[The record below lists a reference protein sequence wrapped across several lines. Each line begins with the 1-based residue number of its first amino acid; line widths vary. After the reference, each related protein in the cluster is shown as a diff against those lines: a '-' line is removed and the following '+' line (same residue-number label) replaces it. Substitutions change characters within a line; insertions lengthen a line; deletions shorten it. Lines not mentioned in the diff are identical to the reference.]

1 MNKKE
6 NQKGASLTTR
16 ITPIIG
22 LQWGDEGKGKGVARI
37 ASSLSAKDLIV
48 RFQGGNN
55 AGHTIWHQGKCYVFH
70 LIPSGVFGK
79 ARIHLGAGMVIN
91 PGALLEEAK
100 MIPKNTPFLNRLS
113 VSPHAIL
120 TLPTHL
126 LLDSISEKTKGKR
139 KIGSTGKGISPS
151 YTDLTLR
158 RALRVGDISSSDFKQ
173 KYKNLTEEHKATLKK
188 VFAYEVSEKELKES
202 EDKFFAGI
210 KFISSLKLQDSSQLV
225 KEALSKRSR
234 VIAEGAQGALLDVRF
249 GHYPYVTSSHTI
261 SSGVGTGLGIPPAYI
276 GGAIGIFKAYVT
288 KVGEGPFPTELGG
301 EKSAVWCRDK
311 KFTEEKSAYPE
322 PDLNSGDEFEQGIAI
337 RRAGNEIG
345 ATTGRL
351 RRTGWID
358 IPLLKYAIE
367 MNDAKELVL
376 TKLDVLSG
384 IKKIKV
390 CTHYLINQKKT
401 EKIPFDLSRAKI
413 TPVYK
418 TFPAWRGKLSDYG
431 NKLPIEALTYVKYLE
446 KTLGAKIIYVGT
458 GPEEHHVVE
467 RYW

>member
-1 MNKKE
+1 MKTK
-6 NQKGASLTTR
+6 

-37 ASSLSAKDLIV
+37 ASGLSAKDLIV

-55 AGHTIWHQGKCYVFH
+55 AGHTIWHNSVCYVFH

-79 ARIHLGAGMVIN
+79 AQIHLGAGMVIN
-91 PGALLEEAK
+91 PSALFEESK
-100 MIPKNTPFLNRLS
+100 MIPKNMPFLKRIS

-120 TLPTHL
+120 TIPTHL
-126 LLDSISEKTKGKR
+126 TLDTVSEKTRGKK

-158 RALRVGDISSSDFKQ
+158 RALRVGDIFFADFEK
-173 KYKNLTEEHKATLKK
+173 KYKSLTEEHKTTLKK
-188 VFAYEVSEKELKES
+188 VFSYEVSNEELKKS
-202 EDKFFAGI
+202 EQKFFEGI
-210 KFISSLKLQDSSQLV
+210 KFLKSLKLQDSSEMV
-225 KEALSKRSR
+225 NEALLGGNK

-249 GHYPYVTSSHTI
+249 GHYPFVTSSHTI
-261 SSGVGTGLGIPPAYI
+261 ASGVGTGLGIPPSYI
-276 GGAIGIFKAYVT
+276 GGAIGILKAYVT

-301 EKSAVWCRDK
+301 ERSAVWCRDK
-311 KFTEEKSAYPE
+311 KYIEEEIEFPF
-322 PDLNSGDEFEQGIAI
+322 PDLNDKDEFEVGIAI
-337 RRAGNEIG
+337 RRAGHEIG

-367 MNDAKELVL
+367 MNNATELVL

-384 IKKIKV
+384 LKNIKA
-390 CTHYLINQKKT
+390 CTHYIINGHRHGGASRKT
-401 EKIPFDLSRAKI
+401 EKIPFDLSRVKI
-413 TPVYK
+413 KPVYK
-418 TFPAWRGKLSDYG
+418 TFKAWKGKLSDYG
-431 NKLPIEALTYVKYLE
+431 TKLPSEALTYVKFLE
-446 KTLGAKIIYVGT
+446 KTLGAPIIYVGT

-467 RYW
+467 RYWK

>member
-1 MNKKE
+1 MIKK
-6 NQKGASLTTR
+6 KRSK
-16 ITPIIG
+16 ITPLIG
-22 LQWGDEGKGKGVARI
+22 LQWGDEGKGKGVAKI
-37 ASSLSAKDLIV
+37 ASGLSNKDLIV

-55 AGHTIWHQGKCYVFH
+55 AGHTIWHKGICYVFH

-79 ARIHLGAGMVIN
+79 AQIHLGAGMVIN
-91 PGALLEEAK
+91 PGALAEEVK
-100 MIPKNTPFLNRLS
+100 MIPREISFLKRMS
-113 VSPHAIL
+113 VSPHAVL
-120 TLPTHL
+120 TIPTHL
-126 LLDSISEKTKGKR
+126 ILDSVSEKTKGKK

-158 RALRVGDISSSDFKQ
+158 RALRVGDIFYKDFEK
-173 KYKNLTEEHKATLKK
+173 KYKALTAEHRDTLKK
-188 VFAYEVSEKELKES
+188 VFDYEVPDNELKKNE
-202 EDKFFAGI
+202 EQFFKGI
-210 KFISSLKLQDSSQLV
+210 KFLRSIQLV
-225 KEALSKRSR
+225 DSAKIVGDALARGNV

-261 SSGVGTGLGIPPAYI
+261 ASGVGTGLGIPPSYV
-276 GGAIGIFKAYVT
+276 GGAIGIMKAYVT

-301 EKSAVWCRDK
+301 ERSAVWCRDK
-311 KFTEEKSAYPE
+311 KYSEEKAKFPM
-322 PDLNSGDEFEQGIAI
+322 PNLNSENEFEQGVAI

-367 MNDAKELVL
+367 MNYATDLVL

-384 IKKIKV
+384 LKKIKV
-390 CTHYLINQKKT
+390 CTSYIINGKKT
-401 EKIPFDLSRAKI
+401 EEVPFDLSREKI
-413 TPVYK
+413 KCIYR
-418 TFPAWRGKLSDYG
+418 TFPGWKGKLSDHG
-431 NKLPIEALTYVKYLE
+431 SKLPKEALEYVKFLE
-446 KTLGAKIIYVGT
+446 KILNAKIIYVGT